1 MTEYKIPLRKNNEI
15 IEYALVDKE
24 DFEEVNKLTWRLSAS
39 KGKTQQ
45 KYATGYYQEKKIL
58 MHHFLIG
65 KPEGT
70 EVVDHISRDGLD
82 NRRSNLRKTSMEAN
96 SQNANSKYDKTKTSS
111 KYLGVSKLNDIVW
124 TAIYGQVFY
133 RRFPSEEEAVKAYDT
148 CVLLTLGKHAKT
160 NGFVTFAEVEGKNLL
175 DLYPKNT
182 RDLPKNIHFDKK
194 TGFYTARI
202 VYKGFEYRSSSAE
215 DIQNSI
221 AALEV
226 FKKQIAELKDNS
238 KKEYSTKDIVRDEE
252 RNAVI
257 YSKNKKGEIIAKAIV
272 DDNLWHDLSQMAWS
286 LHTGGSIYTNISG
299 VTHRMHIYILRK
311 YCNKEAGE
319 GQVIGHKNGIVT
331 DNRVSNLY
339 IATMNEVNHNATKP
353 SSSEYIGVGKKVT
366 IKIDPFCTS
375 CKKDDVKLQICMLSS
390 ELEAAIA
397 YNIFANHLYGEH
409 ANLNNFNGMNIEDS
423 ENKIKTLIKKK
434 YKFIDC

>member
-339 IATMNEVNHNATKP
+339 IATMN
-353 SSSEYIGVGKKVT
+353 
-366 IKIDPFCTS
+366 
-375 CKKDDVKLQICMLSS
+375 
-390 ELEAAIA
+390 
-397 YNIFANHLYGEH
+397 
-409 ANLNNFNGMNIEDS
+409 
-423 ENKIKTLIKKK
+423 
-434 YKFIDC
+434 